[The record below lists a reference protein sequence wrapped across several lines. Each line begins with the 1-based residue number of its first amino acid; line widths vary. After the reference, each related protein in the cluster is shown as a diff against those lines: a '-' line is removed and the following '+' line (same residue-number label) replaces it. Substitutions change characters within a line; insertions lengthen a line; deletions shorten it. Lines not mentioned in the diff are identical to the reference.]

1 MEESNHFLQL
11 YDLPDARFYYRPHT
25 YDRFM
30 IDEVWLNDEYGLDNC
45 AIMSNSCIIDIGAH
59 IGSFSV
65 KASKL
70 FPGNSIWAFE
80 PAMDNFNLLKNN
92 LELNKCTNVQVFQK
106 AVTDKENK
114 AILFINENHTG
125 GHSLLPDFHDKKN
138 KVEIDTISINT
149 FVEDNAVDSIGY
161 LKIDCE
167 GSEYQILDSLSPEVW
182 NKIHYLGVEFHPVIG
197 YDAIAA
203 IAAIQQR
210 GFRLIRQKEGYIPGQ
225 YTAIFEQNHG

>member
-1 MEESNHFLQL
+1 MEESKHFLQL

-30 IDEVWLNDEYGLDNC
+30 IDEVWLNDEYGLNNLC
-45 AIMSNSCIIDIGAH
+45 VISNSCIIDIGAH

-92 LELNKCTNVQVFQK
+92 IKLNNCTNVQVFQK

-125 GHSLLPDFHDKKN
+125 GHIWIIHQTGRFPRMSSLPTRLPGYRIRRTFG
-138 KVEIDTISINT
+138 NT
-149 FVEDNAVDSIGY
+149 A
-161 LKIDCE
+161 
-167 GSEYQILDSLSPEVW
+167 
-182 NKIHYLGVEFHPVIG
+182 
-197 YDAIAA
+197 
-203 IAAIQQR
+203 R
-210 GFRLIRQKEGYIPGQ
+210 
-225 YTAIFEQNHG
+225 